1 MNLSAVVDFADLLFP
16 AAIAI
21 AVFFLAYGLVSWAS
35 VLRDPTL
42 RGFEALADTR
52 DGRPG
57 IWARTWTT
65 LEPIG
70 RSLLPIMGDERARI
84 EDQLFIAGIRRP
96 NAVSLFVLSKLLLL
110 VSAIVAT
117 WLLWPESTTEVTAAL
132 VMLPIAGI
140 ALGVFGPNWWLA
152 TKVKRR
158 QAKLRN
164 GFPDALDLLVICVE
178 AGLGLTAAIERVTT
192 EVRILHPELAQEFA
206 SVNAEIRSGID
217 RATALQGLNRRTGLP
232 EIRGLVTLLVQTM
245 QLGTGIAD
253 SLRVYSSEFRD
264 QRMRVAEERAAKTG
278 TKMIF
283 PLVLCEFPAFFLV
296 AVGPAVI
303 KIYENFQT

>member
-1 MNLSAVVDFADLLFP
+1 MSIVSLMTIADSLFP
-16 AAIAI
+16 VAVALS
-21 AVFFLAYGLVSWAS
+21 VFFLAYGS
-35 VLRDPTL
+35 VAWVIALRDPSL
-42 RGFEALADTR
+42 LSLEALADTS
-52 DGRPG
+52 DGRP
-57 IWARTWTT
+57 RTEIRI
-65 LEPIG
+65 LAKLQSLG
-70 RSLLPIMGDERARI
+70 RRLLPMMGDERQRI
-84 EDQLFIAGIRRP
+84 EEQLFIAGLRRP
-96 NAVSLFVLSKLLLL
+96 NAAATFVLIKLVFLLA
-110 VSAIVAT
+110 VIVAT
-117 WLLWPESTTEVTAAL
+117 WLLWPTSSESVTPL
-132 VMLPIAGI
+132 LIVLPIAGI
-140 ALGVFGPNWWLA
+140 TLALIGPNWWLA
-152 TKVKRR
+152 SRVKHR

-178 AGLGLTAAIERVTT
+178 AGLGLTAALERVTT
-192 EVRILHPELAQEFA
+192 EIRILHPELAQELA

-264 QRMRVAEERAAKTG
+264 QRMQKAEERAAKTG

-283 PLVLCEFPAFFLV
+283 PLVFCEFPAFFLI

-303 KIYENFQT
+303 QIYKNFPL